1 MGYASLTWCE
11 PRSLGSTPHSLW
23 SICLSPP
30 TSCLPF
36 PYHSPHSLHTFAL
49 PTLCVHPTRS
59 YRSLGMSGLSDCRLA
74 WLNRTGGTKQAED
87 GEDSPPVRPSTAP
100 PRPRRR
106 PLPSPS
112 GSAVW
117 LLGDS
122 GHREW
127 HKVGRKDDALPND
140 HQQNRP
146 STSWIS
152 QRHRDEARRDAG
164 RGGRGGR
171 GTVRRGGGKAA
182 PQQVRLRGRCTSLGP
197 KLRPMSSPVQ
207 RTL

>member
-1 MGYASLTWCE
+1 MRRDLSGGVFLFE
-11 PRSLGSTPHSLW
+11 PPRA
-23 SICLSPP
+23 P
-30 TSCLPF
+30 TQVFCSVSM
-36 PYHSPHSLHTFAL
+36 HAAL
-49 PTLCVHPTRS
+49 NSSHAGP
-59 YRSLGMSGLSDCRLA
+59 LSDCRLA
-74 WLNRTGGTKQAED
+74 WDGRTGRTKQAED

-106 PLPSPS
+106 PLPSLTPA
-112 GSAVW
+112 SAVW

-140 HQQNRP
+140 HQQDRP

-152 QRHRDEARRDAG
+152 QRHRDEARRGAG